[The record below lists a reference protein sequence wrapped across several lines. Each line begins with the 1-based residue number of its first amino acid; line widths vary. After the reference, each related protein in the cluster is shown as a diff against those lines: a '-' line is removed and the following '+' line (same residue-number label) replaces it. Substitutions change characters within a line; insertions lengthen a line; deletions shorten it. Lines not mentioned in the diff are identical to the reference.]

1 MRIKT
6 YFAAVI
12 LLSLIMIS
20 SAASVHAGNY
30 LGYRWATPQTP
41 FSITWGNNV
50 NSTWSP
56 LVQTAAANW
65 SKSNSLDV
73 TIVPGATSP
82 TQCAITIGR
91 VEVCN
96 AKYGATGWYGLT
108 QFAMSNGYIAGSS
121 VKLNDSY
128 KMTREYKTMIACHE
142 TGHTFGLDHQDTMF
156 GNANLGTCL
165 DYTNNPLSNQQPNT
179 TDYNT
184 LTEVYS
190 INTAFS
196 TLSTSTAIQLALV
209 DLKSPKGWGR
219 KVKESKDKGEAIFE
233 RDLGNGKSI
242 ITFATLVPGEQLRD
256 EDKNPELSY

>member
-6 YFAAVI
+6 CFAALI
-12 LLSLIMIS
+12 LLPLIMIS
-20 SAASVHAGNY
+20 SAASIRAGNY

-41 FSITWGNNV
+41 FSITWGSNV

-73 TIVPGATSP
+73 KIVPGATSP

-96 AKYGATGWYGLT
+96 AKYGQTGWYGLT

-156 GNANLGTCL
+156 GNTNLGTCL
-165 DYTNNPLSNQQPNT
+165 DYTNNPLSNQQPNAL
-179 TDYNT
+179 DYNT

-190 INTAFS
+190 VNTAFS

-209 DLKSPKGWGR
+209 DLEISARMGKKG
-219 KVKESKDKGEAIFE
+219 
-233 RDLGNGKSI
+233 
-242 ITFATLVPGEQLRD
+242 
-256 EDKNPELSY
+256 